1 MATLNNCD
9 SGLDKNT
16 HQVKNLNFPHLKK
29 KNEKPYYK
37 SATGWFIFYSLG
49 CSVTDCPHEC
59 SGQTFV
65 VTSLNPLWPSCT
77 FKSVFSPQSLW
88 CGPHWVSIPHTEP
101 EDMRASVK
109 HAHQLQRW
117 RSQRWPGQLEL
128 INRLH
133 GLKSVCTLSS
143 HRPDYKDQMIFTARK
158 WSQKIC
164 KWLLQTQLYKPQ
176 QHGAHSG
183 SEELKMTR
191 FHTHHEC
198 LIIFWMVMSR
208 EPARSVKTN

>member
-1 MATLNNCD
+1 M
-9 SGLDKNT
+9 
-16 HQVKNLNFPHLKK
+16 KNLITSQRLADS
-29 KNEKPYYK
+29 Y
-37 SATGWFIFYSLG
+37 FIHW
-49 CSVTDCPHEC
+49 VAQWQTHEC

>member
-1 MATLNNCD
+1 MWSTL
-9 SGLDKNT
+9 GL
-16 HQVKNLNFPHLKK
+16 H
-29 KNEKPYYK
+29 
-37 SATGWFIFYSLG
+37 
-49 CSVTDCPHEC
+49 
-59 SGQTFV
+59 
-65 VTSLNPLWPSCT
+65 PSHRE
-77 FKSVFSPQSLW
+77 Q
-88 CGPHWVSIPHTEP
+88 P

-158 WSQKIC
+158 WSQKIY

-208 EPARSVKTN
+208 EPARSVKKIKFQVNLQNHAHFFSPTLKIQIRVCYKLSSTGSATWFKLITSESR